1 MNYVVMIALML
12 AAQGGGDP
20 VITPPRMKPSEKEH
34 GSCYPTSARIRNLE
48 GRANIIVTVE
58 PDGSVSEVDFPAGIE
73 PWQQKAAECV
83 LRMTEFIP
91 GTLNGK
97 PVAAQ
102 AVLPLHFFLTYAPGE
117 HADISWPKLRSDPG
131 AVEEAYRS
139 CYPADT
145 LATQIANYRVT
156 IGADGRARRIKLLE
170 SGGDARLDQ
179 AGICVIRKLRFVPAR
194 RDGEDIQ
201 STMTLPLPVRPAR

>member
-1 MNYVVMIALML
+1 MIALML
-12 AAQGGGDP
+12 AAEGDGDP
-20 VITPPRMKPSEKEH
+20 VITPPRMKPSEKEY
-34 GSCYPTSARIRNLE
+34 GSCYPSSARMRDLE
-48 GRANIIVTVE
+48 GRAIIIVTIE

-83 LRMTEFIP
+83 LRMTEFNP

-102 AVLPLHFFLTYAPGE
+102 AMLPLNFFLTYAPGE
-117 HADISWPKLRSDPG
+117 HADISWPKLRSDPR

-145 LATQIANYRVT
+145 LAMQVANYRVM

-194 RDGEDIQ
+194 RGSEDIQ
-201 STMTLPLPVRPAR
+201 STITLPLPVRPAR